1 MDPGNVDL
9 YALQNFASVALN
21 DMTVL
26 GKQLTEAYY
35 DKPISKSYWV
45 GCSTGGRQGLMM
57 AQRYPDAYDGIL
69 AQAPAVNWAEF
80 IPTMFWPQWIM
91 QHIGYYPRQCELDAI
106 TAAATSACDELDG
119 LKDNVIGLSG
129 LCDFDPNTVVGQ
141 QYACS
146 NVTGTISKEAA
157 YIAKTTWE
165 GATNAEG
172 KLQWPGVAPGAPLS
186 GIANTTCDTSGSC
199 TGAPFTISTDWH
211 RLFIQKDA
219 SFDPY
224 NYTQAGWDAA
234 FHASVQQYTSIIGT
248 NDPDLSAFR
257 KTGGKMITWH
267 GMADQLIPF
276 NGTVH
281 YYSRVLSLN
290 ANATD
295 FYRFYSA
302 PGVGHC
308 RGGLGAAP
316 TDPLA
321 QLVSWVEDG
330 EAPKTLT
337 ANRTVKGADWKQELC
352 QYPLSSIYKG
362 GDPAIASSYSCE

>member
-1 MDPGNVDL
+1 
-9 YALQNFASVALN
+9 
-21 DMTVL
+21 
-26 GKQLTEAYY
+26 
-35 DKPISKSYWV
+35 
-45 GCSTGGRQGLMM
+45 
-57 AQRYPDAYDGIL
+57 
-69 AQAPAVNWAEF
+69 
-80 IPTMFWPQWIM
+80 MFWPQWIM
-91 QHIGYYPRQCELDAI
+91 QRIGYYPSQCELDAI

-119 LKDNVIGLSG
+119 LKDNVIGLIG
-129 LCDFDPNTVVGQ
+129 LCDFDPGTVVGQ
-141 QYACS
+141 QYACG
-146 NVTGTISKEAA
+146 NVTGMISKEAA
-157 YIAKTTWE
+157 YITKTTWE
-165 GATNAEG
+165 GAMDARG
-172 KLQWPGVAPGAPLS
+172 QLQWPGVAPGAPLS
-186 GIANTTCDTSGSC
+186 GIANTTCDARGNC

-219 SFDPY
+219 SSNPY

-248 NDPDLSAFR
+248 ADPDLSAF
-257 KTGGKMITWH
+257 KKSGGRMITWH

-276 NGTVH
+276 NGTAH
-281 YYSRVLSLN
+281 YYSRVLSHD

-308 RGGLGAAP
+308 RGGAGAAP

-330 EAPKTLT
+330 GAPQTLT
-337 ANRTVKGADWKQELC
+337 ANRTVKGMSWEQELC

-362 GDPAIASSYSCE
+362 GDPAVSSSYTCE